1 VPFTLSHPAAVLPI
15 WRVVR
20 PRLRLAALVIGSMTP
35 DYEYFLR
42 FYTVGRFS
50 HSPLGLLVVC
60 LPVGWLTLWL
70 FDRVGRRGVQTL
82 LPAAWTL
89 PPAPFGPYPILAT
102 SFALL
107 LGAVSHVLWDGFT
120 HPESWGTR
128 LWPGLFT
135 TVHVGPLTMPLFRV
149 LQHVSTVVGLAV
161 LAAAALPWL
170 LEQPR
175 VATREL
181 AWRALAILAVLGA
194 AGLLNGARFSGQGLS
209 RVLVGGGV
217 AVTFAVVVGL
227 NVLGLLAP
235 RSPARR

>member
-1 VPFTLSHPAAVLPI
+1 MPFTLSHPAAVLPI
-15 WRVVR
+15 WRASR

-60 LPVGWLTLWL
+60 LPVGWLSLWL
-70 FDRVGRRGVQTL
+70 FDRFGRRGGQAL
-82 LPAAWTL
+82 LPQSWTL

-102 SFALL
+102 SVALL
-107 LGAVSHVLWDGFT
+107 LGAISHVLWDGFT
-120 HPESWGTR
+120 HPASWGTR

-135 TVHVGPLTMPLFRV
+135 TMHVGPFTMPLFRL

-161 LAAAALPWL
+161 LAGAALAWMR
-170 LEQPR
+170 QQ
-175 VATREL
+175 TRIPARDL
-181 AWRALAILAVLGA
+181 AWRALVVLAVLAA
-194 AGLLNGARFSGQGLS
+194 AGLLNGARFWGQGLG

-217 AVTFAVVVGL
+217 AVTFTVVAGL

-235 RSPARR
+235 RPR